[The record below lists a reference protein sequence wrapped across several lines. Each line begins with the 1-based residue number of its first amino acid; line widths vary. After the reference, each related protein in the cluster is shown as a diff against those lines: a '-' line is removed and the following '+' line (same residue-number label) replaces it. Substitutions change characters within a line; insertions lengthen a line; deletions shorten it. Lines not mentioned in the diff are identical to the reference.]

1 MPHRPWPI
9 PTYHAITPNL
19 TETLSFKITRKRKF
33 ELIKIAK
40 DLNIPIS
47 RTCRAAVDNFIVY
60 RKRWGGDI
68 TYRKRDRLYSP
79 GGVL

>member
-1 MPHRPWPI
+1 MVNLGIFCYHIHMPEKF
-9 PTYHAITPNL
+9 
-19 TETLSFKITRKRKF
+19 TETLSFKITRKRKL

-47 RTCRAAVDNFIVY
+47 RACRAAADNFIAY